1 MSRTLVKLICYIEV
15 EHGKSLDP
23 RTVNTVVREEL
34 GEDFKTILSG
44 IKFKKS
50 FTQAVSDRLNDE
62 CLFSLIS
69 EPTLLTRLNS

>member
-1 MSRTLVKLICYIEV
+1 MKLICYIEV

-34 GEDFKTILSG
+34 GEDFKTILLG

-69 EPTLLTRLNS
+69 EPTLLSRLNS